1 VECLHTA
8 VSFVGVVAALVV
20 AVADERCRDAA
31 AVVTAERVRRTRR
44 IRCTTTT
51 TLKQCRGRH
60 TKQQTGAK
68 RSEKQYEEVET
79 INSGVAEG
87 PRDAT

>member
-1 VECLHTA
+1 MKCLHTA